1 MLLLE
6 VASRKSLISSV
17 DRVLDSQRVA
27 NGVCVDV
34 DLSVPYC
41 SREVSVLN
49 DSSLISSLWHLLKS
63 VIYIDLIS
71 TEGIWFTK
79 KTTKA

>member
-1 MLLLE
+1 M
-6 VASRKSLISSV
+6 
-17 DRVLDSQRVA
+17 
-27 NGVCVDV
+27 VCVDV